1 MYSLNGKIPTKLEA
15 ISFSD
20 LNWKESDIEELLRQ
34 NVDMLCDDE
43 DSMLIVGQQVQ
54 DVNHKRSDLTASRIF
69 FLDEN
74 RWSFRR
80 FGMQQAALRL
90 KLQMN

>member
-1 MYSLNGKIPTKLEA
+1 MYSLKDKVPTKLEA

-20 LNWKESDIEELLRQ
+20 LYWKESDIEELLRQ

-54 DVNHKRSDLTASRIF
+54 DVNHKRSDLTAIDADGNIVLIEIKRDVQDVLSR
-69 FLDEN
+69 
-74 RWSFRR
+74 
-80 FGMQQAALRL
+80 
-90 KLQMN
+90 